1 MPKTLKYAGIGP
13 RQTPL
18 EVCEGIVDIARQ
30 LDHLGWMVRS
40 GYAQGADQAWEAG
53 HVPAAREIYLPWD
66 GFNAK
71 SPDGRSYAVC
81 PYTDELE
88 AVAKM
93 SHPYWDGLSNGG
105 KKLMMRNVAIIL
117 GHDLG
122 DPVQFVA
129 YWSQQKQPQGGT
141 GNAVRLASL
150 YGIPSFNIGFV
161 EDQTA
166 MSDFVDAQLE
176 LNRKAA

>member
-1 MPKTLKYAGIGP
+1 
-13 RQTPL
+13 
-18 EVCEGIVDIARQ
+18 
-30 LDHLGWMVRS
+30 
-40 GYAQGADQAWEAG
+40 
-53 HVPAAREIYLPWD
+53 
-66 GFNAK
+66 
-71 SPDGRSYAVC
+71 
-81 PYTDELE
+81 
-88 AVAKM
+88 M